1 MANEREQ
8 IIIVDDDIDL
18 AQLFTDAIKSSGL
31 NAIGFED
38 PLHAVKQISEHHS
51 EVCLVVTD
59 WLMPNVNGLN

>member
-18 AQLFTDAIKSSGL
+18 AQLFTDAIKSSRL

-38 PLHAVKQISEHHS
+38 PLHAVKHISEIIQKY
-51 EVCLVVTD
+51 LK
-59 WLMPNVNGLN
+59 L